1 MVRVLFSP
9 QSVALIG
16 VPRQTGVGAY
26 NGLEMLL
33 RYGYQGKIFVVHPK
47 ATEILGYPA
56 YPRLLE
62 VPEVPELAVIAV
74 GRDRVLAVLQDCLV
88 HGIRWIIVIS
98 QGFADADDQGQTL
111 QAQLVSE
118 ARRYGARILGPNTM
132 GSMNAFAGFTTAFV
146 DRPRDPD
153 PPRVT
158 LVAQSGAPQV
168 GSESFVG
175 PLGKGIDLGNAADL
189 GFVELLEY
197 LEHDPETELIVL
209 HMEGLVE
216 GRRFLEVASR
226 LTRRKPIIVFKTG
239 RSEAGAQAA
248 LSHTGSLVGEDAV
261 FSAAF
266 ARAGLVRVFSATELL
281 DTVQA
286 FRKLPPLKGPRLGVA
301 TASGALGIM
310 AVDALSQE
318 GLSLGRL
325 NKTTRKMLE
334 DKGPYWHRLHN
345 PVDLWPIGMVSGD
358 FIGCVETA
366 LSGFLADPEIDGAVG
381 LLPALAS
388 PLHQDLLTTPKMINR
403 LGPERVAKPLVLSI
417 YGDHREQTCRDLE
430 PVPGVACYPSVER
443 AMAALGQ
450 LYRYHSALNASP
462 ETLFQGKVAATPD
475 PPPRPTAAP
484 VLLGQAALDFLAAFD
499 IPILDGQLAQSESE
513 AVDIAETYSYPVVLK
528 VVSPQWLHKSDLG
541 GVLLNLS
548 GPDQVRRGFQR
559 LQAAVD
565 CHTPG
570 ATLEGILVQK
580 QLKGKEL
587 LLGIKQDATFGPVV
601 VCGLGGIYTEV
612 LQDVAQNLA
621 PVTIAQAQALLVS
634 LRAYPLLLGVRGE
647 PPVALEELAQVI
659 AKLSE
664 LALSVTDLKELD
676 VNPLIATPE
685 GCWAVDARLVWQ

>member
-1 MVRVLFSP
+1 MVRALFSP

-56 YPRLLE
+56 YPRVLE
-62 VPEVPELAVIAV
+62 VPEIPELAVIAV
-74 GRDRVLAVLQDCLV
+74 GRDRVLPVLQDCLV
-88 HGIRWIIVIS
+88 HGIRWIIIIS
-98 QGFADADDQGQTL
+98 QGFADADDQGREL
-111 QAQLVSE
+111 QSQLVSE

-146 DRPRDPD
+146 DRPRDPN

-168 GSESFVG
+168 GSESFIG
-175 PLGKGIDLGNAADL
+175 PLGQGIDLGNAADL

-216 GRRFLEVASR
+216 GRKFLEVASR
-226 LTRRKPIIVFKTG
+226 INRRKPIIVFKTG

-366 LSGFLADPEIDGAVG
+366 LSGFLADPEIDGVVG

-403 LGPERVAKPLVLSI
+403 LGPERVAKPLVLSV

-450 LYRYHSALNASP
+450 LYRYHQAVNSRP
-462 ETLFQGKVAATPD
+462 ETLFQEKVVATHVQ
-475 PPPRPTAAP
+475 PPRLTKEP

-499 IPILDGQLAQSESE
+499 IPILASRLTQTESE
-513 AVDIAETYSYPVVLK
+513 AVDIAENYGYPVVLK

-548 GPDQVRRGFQR
+548 GPDQVHRGFQR
-559 LQAAVD
+559 LQAAVE

-580 QLKGKEL
+580 QLQGKEL
-587 LLGIKQDATFGPVV
+587 LLGIKQDATFGPVI
-601 VCGLGGIYTEV
+601 VCGLGGIYTEI

-621 PVTIAQAQALLVS
+621 PVTVAQAQAMLVS

-647 PPVALEELAQVI
+647 PPVALEELAQAI
-659 AKLSE
+659 AKLSD

-676 VNPLIATPE
+676 INPLIATPQ